1 MIDIWITEEL
11 DKLLESRG
19 RVVILDPSGQ
29 CNFLIPLL
37 ERKGYTLLKTGKE
50 NSEHWQQVRE
60 EFFLRFKAESAHKTD
75 KVVFYAARPLNELS
89 FLYDYCFTHGMIN
102 LSSPAEWIRKKL
114 FALTGIQIQLES
126 PLLITAAK
134 ESIGKES
141 GWWKKILLGIEQ
153 IIDIQKELLPFL
165 NGPEEYKNE
174 KDPDVYLLFEVKL
187 FELLE
192 QPVRTIPPK
201 TLAAEITQKIFSGLM
216 SNTLSGVLLEVYY
229 AWADSNTYYSRLEEY
244 RAAHEISSI
253 TDFWEAHP
261 DHCFEAIDRMQLK
274 DIALHFRDKSY
285 ITEKL
290 RKAAP
295 RIRNRKS
302 LRFIPS
308 WWKDIQTLAEF
319 NTEPLGACNSF
330 GKVIDFYKT
339 HFHKLDRAV
348 RNLYAEFI
356 QEEDI
361 LRPLQ
366 EHYESRLAELLEH
379 WYDFSSSYK
388 EDQSGHLP
396 RLFRS
401 SKGRI
406 AVIVCDGLRYE
417 IAESIAAGMESNCR
431 IVKNIMI
438 AGIPSITEH
447 NMSALYS
454 ESGEEFMIH
463 AEREKQLLAQSGK
476 EIAFLDLEE
485 LHEGVTGDNLVLTY
499 KDIDDAGE
507 KLQQG
512 VLKLFREFEKVI
524 TEKILLLLK
533 MNFHEVHLVTD
544 HGFVLTGLLTEADKL
559 DPAAEGK
566 KEVHERF
573 LRTAEKQNRNDWIQF
588 ERPHDGYRYV
598 YAAKNHRPFKSKGVY
613 GFAHGGLTPQEII
626 IPNFVFSRSG
636 SAAAGLKVSIINKK
650 DLAAVTGEYF
660 VVKLTADRGRADL
673 FSSSRKVQLLL
684 YAQNILQ
691 STSALIA
698 IEAGS
703 SASAEFSFGG
713 SSTINAVLTDAETKE
728 HLDSVKVSKSNARD
742 LDGLL

>member
-11 DKLLESRG
+11 DKLLEPRG
-19 RVVILDPSGQ
+19 RAVILDPSGQ
-29 CNFLIPLL
+29 CSFLVPLL
-37 ERKGYTLLKTGKE
+37 EQKGYTLLKTGKA
-50 NSEHWQQVRE
+50 NSEHWQRVRE
-60 EFFLRFKAESAHKTD
+60 EFFLRFKAESTHQSE

-134 ESIGKES
+134 ESIGRDS

-153 IIDIQKELLPFL
+153 IIEIKKELLPFL
-165 NGPEEYKNE
+165 YNPEVYKSE
-174 KDPDVYLLFEVKL
+174 KDPDVYRLFEVKL
-187 FELLE
+187 FELLD
-192 QPVRTIPPK
+192 QPERTIPPK
-201 TLAAEITQKIFSGLM
+201 TLAAEITQKIFSGLIN
-216 SNTLSGVLLEVYY
+216 NTLSGVLLEVYY
-229 AWADSNTYYSRLEEY
+229 AWADSNTYYGRLEEY
-244 RAAHEISSI
+244 IAAHEISSVKDI
-253 TDFWEAHP
+253 WGAHP
-261 DHCFEAIDRMQLK
+261 DHCFEQIDRLQLK

-290 RKAAP
+290 RKTAQ
-295 RIRNRKS
+295 RIKNRKS
-302 LRFIPS
+302 LRFIPE

-330 GKVIDFYKT
+330 EKVTEFYKN

-348 RNLYAEFI
+348 RNLYAEFM
-356 QEEDI
+356 QEEEL

-366 EHYESRLAELLEH
+366 EHYESKLAELLDR
-379 WYDFSSSYK
+379 WYAYSSGYK

-396 RLFRS
+396 RLFIS

-417 IAESIAAGMESNCR
+417 IAESIAHGLESNCR
-431 IVKNIMI
+431 IVINSMI
-438 AGIPSITEH
+438 AGMPSITEH

-454 ESGEEFMIH
+454 ESGKVFQIH
-463 AEREKQLLAQSGK
+463 AEREKQLRAESGK
-476 EIAFLDLEE
+476 EITFLDLEE
-485 LHEGVTGDNLVLTY
+485 LHDGVTGDHLVLTY

-507 KLQQG
+507 KLQHG

-524 TEKILLLLK
+524 AEKILLLLK

-573 LRTAEKQNRNDWIQF
+573 LRTVEKQNRNDWIQF
-588 ERPHDGYRYV
+588 ERPYEDYRYL

-636 SAAAGLKVSIINKK
+636 SAAAGLKVSITNKK
-650 DLAAVTGEYF
+650 DLASVTGEYF
-660 VVKLTADRGRADL
+660 VVKLTAGKGRADL
-673 FSSSRKVQLLL
+673 FTASRKVQLLL
-684 YAQNILQ
+684 YAQNILK
-691 STSALIA
+691 SSSALIT
-698 IEAGS
+698 IEAG
-703 SASAEFSFGG
+703 ASESVEFSFSG

-742 LDGLL
+742 LEGLL